1 MDLSFAAVSGW
12 GWISQ
17 CSLDTMSQR
26 HSGIGDATHL
36 FASCEDNLMV
46 TLLRIMTALSGLGLL
61 LVGIIWWLQTATA
74 AEMLGASLLDGTG
87 RSTQI
92 GDSGAFLLR
101 YGLLALGAIRNQAAL
116 VISGG
121 LLVGLVIPGRVLSA
135 TTHGGAWTPDEIA
148 GECIILVWPV
158 NHRPSPTQHAI

>member
-1 MDLSFAAVSGW
+1 
-12 GWISQ
+12 
-17 CSLDTMSQR
+17 MSER
-26 HSGIGDATHL
+26 RSDIGDVTHL
-36 FASCEDNLMV
+36 YASCEDNLMV

-61 LVGIIWWLQTATA
+61 LVGIIWWLQPATA

-92 GDSGAFLLR
+92 GDSGAFFVGAG
-101 YGLLALGAIRNQAAL
+101 GLLALGAIRNQVAL
-116 VISGG
+116 VLSGG

-148 GECIILVWPV
+148 GECIILVLALLTAAAIRRH
-158 NHRPSPTQHAI
+158 NTQSVFR

>member
-1 MDLSFAAVSGW
+1 MLS
-12 GWISQ
+12 
-17 CSLDTMSQR
+17 
-26 HSGIGDATHL
+26 
-36 FASCEDNLMV
+36 
-46 TLLRIMTALSGLGLL
+46 LLRIITVLSGLGLFL
-61 LVGIIWWLQTATA
+61 IGVIWWLQPAAA

-92 GDSGAFLLR
+92 GDSGAVFIGAG
-101 YGLLALGAIRNQAAL
+101 GLLALGAIRNHAAL

-148 GECIILVWPV
+148 GECIVLVV
-158 NHRPSPTQHAI
+158 ALLTAAAIHRQNAQSVFR